1 MPLYTLYH
9 THTHTQWYTH
19 MHSRKS
25 THKRNYWFIHKNESH
40 SLHTRTHTVSISIS
54 VFALKL
60 WQKCKTFSLCSPR
73 FMQHFYDIFHHFI
86 WLVFILGLPQL
97 RSPFR
102 SNWLTVCFPSLL
114 LFSFHVAATQRIQCL
129 LVTDINVPQI
139 VDFRDNVTLSCSYDI
154 SGHTLNSVKW
164 YKNDSEFFR

>member
-1 MPLYTLYH
+1 MCPYIPYIIL
-9 THTHTQWYTH
+9 THTTTQPCIHASQHTKGIIHSYTKTNH
-19 MHSRKS
+19 IHSIQ
-25 THKRNYWFIHKNESH
+25 TH
-40 SLHTRTHTVSISIS
+40 THTVSISIS

-60 WQKCKTFSLCSPR
+60 WQKCKTFSLCAPR

-114 LFSFHVAATQRIQCL
+114 FFFSLFMWQLRNAFSVYLWLTSMCHKLLIFAITWHYPAAMT
-129 LVTDINVPQI
+129 
-139 VDFRDNVTLSCSYDI
+139 
-154 SGHTLNSVKW
+154 
-164 YKNDSEFFR
+164 

>member
-1 MPLYTLYH
+1 MCPYIPYIIL
-9 THTHTQWYTH
+9 THTHHDTLTCIHASQHTKGIIHSYTKTNH
-19 MHSRKS
+19 IHS
-25 THKRNYWFIHKNESH
+25 
-40 SLHTRTHTVSISIS
+40 THTVSISIS

-60 WQKCKTFSLCSPR
+60 WQKCKTFSLCAPR

>member
-1 MPLYTLYH
+1 
-9 THTHTQWYTH
+9 
-19 MHSRKS
+19 
-25 THKRNYWFIHKNESH
+25 
-40 SLHTRTHTVSISIS
+40 
-54 VFALKL
+54 
-60 WQKCKTFSLCSPR
+60 
-73 FMQHFYDIFHHFI
+73 MQHFYDIFHHFI

-102 SNWLTVCFPSLL
+102 SNWLTVCFPFLL